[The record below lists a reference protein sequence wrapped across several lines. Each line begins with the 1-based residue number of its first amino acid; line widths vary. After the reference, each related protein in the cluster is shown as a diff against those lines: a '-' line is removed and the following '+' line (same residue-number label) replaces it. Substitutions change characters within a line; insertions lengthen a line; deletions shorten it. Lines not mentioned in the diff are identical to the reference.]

1 MVAFATLF
9 AFTACED
16 TPADEGVDGTP
27 TKCSKPSLKVTEK
40 GDDYFT
46 VEWKTVAGAASYF
59 VDCGGNTQSVTEPKV
74 TYTDVAPGE
83 YVVRVM
89 AVAGEGYTDSD
100 YAEIKVKVTPKDTK
114 DWFTQTV
121 ELREDAEDGIT
132 KSNAIYT
139 TWKGTG
145 LVSIKSGVFPAAQ
158 SSSLSEADLASYL
171 QAVKD
176 EYIAAANSEEGCTLV
191 WGPLDAATEWEV
203 VSIAENEFG
212 YTLVQR
218 HTIATEAAPMA
229 DYVAQWLGTWEV
241 TADKTVE
248 YYQYEDEVTGME
260 YLGDRVLEEPYSM
273 TWEIKHYPVYSD
285 AVVINGVSRVFPEDD
300 FPALARVL
308 EGGKLELVAGIQ
320 VAGDQGGYAPMWV
333 PTFAVAEMD
342 MYRVPVYIP
351 FYDFGVD
358 ENGELNY
365 FAAYTFTLDGTTA
378 VSAPGEMPLTAT
390 DNETGEKTEVTGIV
404 DSFDIYAVGQQG
416 VATYGNFSEGE
427 TTKVNTG
434 TMTMVKSQAAP
445 AISAKMVGEKKN
457 IVLMP
462 FKKSNKCEFTY

>member
-16 TPADEGVDGTP
+16 TPTDEGTDAGTQ
-27 TKCSKPSLKVTEK
+27 KCSKPSLKVTEK

-46 VEWKTVAGAASYF
+46 IEWKTVAGAASYF
-59 VDCGGNTQSVTEPKV
+59 VDCGGNTQSVTEPTV

-121 ELREDAEDGIT
+121 ELGEDAENNIT
-132 KSNAIYT
+132 RSNAFYS
-139 TWKGTG
+139 TWKGKG
-145 LVSIKSGVFPAAQ
+145 IVAIKCGVFEAAA
-158 SSSLSEADLASYL
+158 SSNMSDADLEGYL
-171 QAVKD
+171 QAAEEKYVT
-176 EYIAAANSEEGCTLV
+176 AANSEEGCTLV
-191 WGPLDAATEWEV
+191 WGPLQAATEWEIV
-203 VSIAENEFG
+203 AIAENEFG
-212 YTLVQR
+212 YKLVQR
-218 HTIATEAAPMA
+218 HTIETEPAAMA
-229 DYVAQWLGTWEV
+229 DYVAEWIGTWEV

-248 YYQYEDEVTGME
+248 YYQYEDEETGME
-260 YLGDRVLEEPYSM
+260 YLGDRVLEEPYTT
-273 TWEIKHYPVYSD
+273 TWEIQHYPVYSD
-285 AVVINGVSRVFPEDD
+285 AVVINGVSRVFPEDG

-320 VAGDQGGYAPMWV
+320 VAADQGGYAPMWV

-358 ENGELNY
+358 DNGELNY
-365 FAAYTFTLDGTTA
+365 FAAYTFTLNGTTA

-390 DNETGEKTEVTGIV
+390 DNETGTKTEVTGIV

-416 VATYGNFSEGE
+416 IATYGNFTEGE